1 MSGDED
7 RERYE
12 ARERMDR
19 EAYEDRDRTAEELY
33 RKREDAS
40 SEPTATA
47 GGSTPSGGV
56 RDLKTGDRGRTEDE
70 GYRREGGPSKPGDRG
85 DLGPYSSELGEPA
98 RERTTRGDGESRTS
112 DESYRDGLREGY
124 RESRGQDEGYADR
137 AGSAEGAERS
147 GTPPDRSEEARGTLQ
162 RSDEGEE
169 SGVAR
174 VWRRV
179 RR

>member
-1 MSGDED
+1 MAEGGRPRDEREAEDMNPACTMSGDED

-56 RDLKTGDRGRTEDE
+56 HDLKRGDRGRTEDE

-85 DLGPYSSELGEPA
+85 DTRSLQLGAS
-98 RERTTRGDGESRTS
+98 
-112 DESYRDGLREGY
+112 
-124 RESRGQDEGYADR
+124 
-137 AGSAEGAERS
+137 
-147 GTPPDRSEEARGTLQ
+147 
-162 RSDEGEE
+162 
-169 SGVAR
+169 
-174 VWRRV
+174 
-179 RR
+179 